1 MSLFQVFLARSAGIV
16 LLASGVAAKFVSEE
30 WGDDSLDGALIC
42 LTWSCFWAVGLGVL
56 GFRSL
61 KKTLTCESHKMAG
74 EMLKGVVQ
82 RGFVLFASMG
92 LAHAITESVNG
103 SGSLWSPRALLA
115 TTVLYLLVLGVEIA
129 TLAQALKRGELE
141 MSTSVGVGRQSSE
154 KMDTE
159 DAPEGAK
166 EEAGR

>member
-16 LLASGVAAKFVSEE
+16 LVASGVAANFVSEE
-30 WGDDSLDGALIC
+30 WGDGALIC
-42 LTWSCFWAVGLGVL
+42 LSWSCFWAVGLGVL

-82 RGFVLFASMG
+82 RAFVLFASMG

-115 TTVLYLLVLGVEIA
+115 TTVLYL
-129 TLAQALKRGELE
+129 
-141 MSTSVGVGRQSSE
+141 
-154 KMDTE
+154 
-159 DAPEGAK
+159 
-166 EEAGR
+166 